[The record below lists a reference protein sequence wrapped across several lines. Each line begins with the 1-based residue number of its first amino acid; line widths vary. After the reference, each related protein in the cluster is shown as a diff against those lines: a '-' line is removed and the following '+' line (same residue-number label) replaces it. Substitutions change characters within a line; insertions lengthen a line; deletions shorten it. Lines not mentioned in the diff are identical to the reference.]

1 MKLIP
6 TLILIAASACLT
18 SARAQ
23 NDSEPANIPSVS
35 ACPTALEMDQQHLQ
49 GTWRAQLTG
58 STAPGADALDAN
70 ALGTTASANAVLL
83 QLGPHPELTG
93 SVRGSVQRSATTSQI
108 TGDVHLGELALEES
122 NDGQR
127 ISATW
132 IGEVVDGRCG
142 QEIRGTWHSVSPATT
157 IPFVLRKQI
166 PSPHPAPL

>member
-58 STAPGADALDAN
+58 A
-70 ALGTTASANAVLL
+70 TASANAVLL
-83 QLGPHPELTG
+83 QLGPHPEYTG

-108 TGDVHLGELALEES
+108 TGDVHQGELALEES

-142 QEIRGTWHSVSPATT
+142 QEISGTWHGVSPATT

>member
-1 MKLIP
+1 MKPIP
-6 TLILIAASACLT
+6 TLFLIAASACLT

-23 NDSEPANIPSVS
+23 NDSEPAPIPSVS
-35 ACPTALEMDQQHLQ
+35 ACPTALEMDQQHLL

-58 STAPGADALDAN
+58 AAAPGA
-70 ALGTTASANAVLL
+70 TASANAVLL